1 MRTRV
6 QSAADSGATTT
17 SAREQHDFM
26 NSPSPT
32 GLPDFNTLWDYERPG
47 ETEAQFRDL
56 LPAAQASGDRDY
68 YLQLLT
74 QVARAQG
81 LQRKYDA
88 AHATLDHVRELV
100 TADLTAVRVRYL
112 LERGRCFNDSGNHE
126 RARASFLEA
135 WDVARERGLDAY
147 AVDAAHM
154 MGIIESAADEALAWN
169 ERAVACAN
177 DSPDPAARRWLA
189 TLQNNIG
196 WTYYGTGRYADA
208 LRVFEAAVVLRREQ
222 GGAGPLRIA
231 RYAVA
236 KARRALRQVEEALA
250 GQGGLLR
257 ECELAREPDGYVH
270 EEIAECLITLGRA
283 AEARAHFAWAYEL
296 LATDPSLVEKEPAR
310 L

>member
-1 MRTRV
+1 
-6 QSAADSGATTT
+6 
-17 SAREQHDFM
+17 M
-26 NSPSPT
+26 NAPSPT
-32 GLPDFNTLWDYERPG
+32 GLPDFNALWDYERPG
-47 ETEAQFRDL
+47 ETEARFRDL

-81 LQRKYDA
+81 LQRNYDA
-88 AHATLDHVRELV
+88 AHATLDHVRELM
-100 TADLTAVRVRYL
+100 TADLTTVRVRYL
-112 LERGRCFNDSGNHE
+112 LERGRCFNDTGDGE

-154 MGIIESAADEALAWN
+154 IGIIEPAADEALAWN
-169 ERAVACAN
+169 ERAMACA
-177 DSPDPAARRWLA
+177 SASSDPAARRWLA

-208 LRVFEAAVVLRREQ
+208 LRVFEAALVLRREQ
-222 GGAGPLRIA
+222 GKTGPIRIA

-236 KARRALRQVEEALA
+236 KARRALGHLTEALA
-250 GQGGLLR
+250 EQEALLR

-270 EEIAECLITLGRA
+270 EEIGECLVALGRQR
-283 AEARAHFAWAYEL
+283 EAQPHFARAYEL
-296 LATDPSLVEKEPAR
+296 LSKDTWFAAKEPGR
-310 L
+310 LQRMRELGGSA